1 MEFIDNT
8 TPSFEQYQ
16 QNMPYTFGATN
27 PDKRDM
33 FREWAQMYYPNA
45 FQAAL
50 LNYQNEYDR
59 PINQMLRYQEAGL
72 NPYSFQPSQS
82 STGSAGSK
90 PGVVSQTASERIK
103 NAISGVQTTVDA
115 ARTASELYDYLK
127 YGRWTSYYNMNA
139 AQYQASIK
147 GAEADWS
154 NYWNYGPGYGSNAV
168 YVEGS
173 PRARYMEGST
183 QRIEAQV
190 AQLNYLVDSLYP
202 SQEAANQAR
211 AALQDYTKQIQQ
223 GNYDAILQIDTGNKT
238 ADTILRMLAMM
249 LLNNM
254 PSIGFSHK
262 F

>member
-1 MEFIDNT
+1 MEFTDSV
-8 TPSFEQYQ
+8 TPSFDQYK

-50 LNYQNEYDR
+50 LNYQNEYDK

-82 STGSAGSK
+82 SSGASGSK
-90 PGVVSQTASERIK
+90 PGVVAQTAGERVQ
-103 NAISGVQTTVDA
+103 NALKGIDSTVKA
-115 ARTASELYDYLK
+115 AATAREIYDYVN
-127 YGRWTSYYNMNA
+127 YGRHTSQSNMLRA
-139 AQYQASIK
+139 FADASRAQS
-147 GAEADWS
+147 EADWAG
-154 NYWNYGPGYGSNAV
+154 YWNYGPGFGPNSV
-168 YVEGS
+168 YVESS

-190 AQLNYLVDSLYP
+190 SQLNYLVDTLYP
-202 SQEAANQAR
+202 SQEEANRAR
-211 AALQDYTKQIQQ
+211 AALQDYQKQIQQ

-238 ADTILRMLAMM
+238 ADAILKMLCMM
-249 LLNNM
+249 LMNNI
-254 PSIGFSHK
+254 PSIGFSGK
-262 F
+262 I